1 MSTSSYTAEQTSSE
15 ERRFSLD
22 ELCTLADTPRR
33 TVRYYIQQG
42 LLARPEGQRRGAY
55 YTREH
60 LEQLLFIARWQREG
74 LSLERIGELLQGGD
88 APSELSP
95 RSRPGSI
102 EVWSHLTLGPGVEL
116 QVEPGQAGLSPE
128 HVRQLFHEVLSVYRA
143 LREQAPLDQDA
154 IETPPAQ
161 E

>member
-1 MSTSSYTAEQTSSE
+1 MTSHLSTPEQTASQD
-15 ERRFSLD
+15 RRFSLD

-74 LSLERIGELLQGGD
+74 LSLERIGELLHGQEDPPDLRGQ
-88 APSELSP
+88 
-95 RSRPGSI
+95 RRPGSV
-102 EVWSHLTLGPGVEL
+102 EVWSHLAVGPGVEL

-128 HVRQLFHEVLSVYRA
+128 QVRTLFNQVLSVYRRLSA
-143 LREQAPLDQDA
+143 SAAADQDR
-154 IETPPAQ
+154 IPTSDE
-161 E
+161 ED